1 MNKTKLQA
9 HKGVASECPEN
20 TLSAFK
26 LAIHQGYDVI
36 ELDLGYTL
44 DKKIVVLHDNSIN
57 RTARINNEKLEE
69 KTYIYDLTY
78 SELDKYDFGIWFSNK
93 FKGEKIPLFK
103 DVLELVK
110 KNNIRLKIDNKIQAF
125 PLDILD
131 ILFLEIESFSDYI
144 SITSN
149 NLGFIKKC
157 LNKNNKIA
165 IDYDGEVT
173 EEILK
178 ELSEILPNDKLTVWL
193 PYECK
198 NTSWVKIPFASN
210 DLVTLVKKYAR
221 LGIWL
226 ISDYRDYEKVIE
238 EFSPDIVETDGTIKP
253 VKNEGL
259 IYDMHTHS
267 KNSHDSKCEVM
278 EMASIAKEK
287 GIKGLAVTDHCDVE
301 YFETLDL
308 KSIVSGSIKDATS
321 IKDNS
326 VEVLKGIEVGE
337 AIWNLDVTQ
346 DILNSFNFDVVIGSI
361 HATRFEGLTKPYSRI
376 DFSKLEEKVIIDYI
390 KQYFIDM
397 KEMVMHCDIDILA
410 HLTCPFRYINGKY
423 ERNIS
428 PRIFEDEIKEILEY
442 IIKHK
447 ICLEVNTSCIYE
459 NSKYNSLMPEEWIIE
474 LYKEMGGYL
483 ITLASDAHI
492 ASNCANNFMEVVRVL
507 KEIGFKYIYY
517 YKDRYPIQCFIK

>member
-1 MNKTKLQA
+1 MNKIRLQA

-20 TLSAFK
+20 TLSAFR
-26 LAIHQGYDVI
+26 LAILQEYDVI

-57 RTARINNEKLEE
+57 RTARFNNKKIEE
-69 KTYIYDLTY
+69 KTYIYNLSY

-93 FKGEKIPLFK
+93 FKDEKIPLFK
-103 DVLELVK
+103 DVLKLAKE
-110 KNNIRLKIDNKIQAF
+110 NNIRLKIDNKIQAF
-125 PLDILD
+125 PKEILD
-131 ILFLEIESFSDYI
+131 IFFSEIESFSDCI

-149 NLGFIKKC
+149 NLEFIRKC

-173 EEILK
+173 EDVLK

-210 DLVTLVKKYAR
+210 DLVNLVKKYAH

-226 ISDYRDYEKVIE
+226 ISDYSDYIKVVE

-253 VKNEGL
+253 IKNSGI

-267 KNSHDSKCEVM
+267 KNSHDSKCEVR
-278 EMASIAKEK
+278 EMASIAKERKIK
-287 GIKGLAVTDHCDVE
+287 GIAVTDHCDVE

-308 KSIVSGSIKDATS
+308 KNIINGSIKDATS

-337 AIWNLDVTQ
+337 AIWNLDVTK
-346 DILNSFNFDVVIGSI
+346 DILKSFDFDVVIGSI
-361 HATRFEGLTKPYSRI
+361 HAVRYEGLSKPYSRI
-376 DFSKLEEKVIIDYI
+376 DFSNLEKEVVLDYL

-397 KEMVMHCDIDILA
+397 KEMIMCCDIDILA

-423 ERNIS
+423 SLNIS
-428 PRIFEDEIKEILEY
+428 PILFKDEIKEILEY

-483 ITLASDAHI
+483 ISLASDAHI
-492 ASNCANNFMEVVRVL
+492 ASNCANNFMEVVKVL